1 MSFLM
6 SGKVLMESQ
15 FVVPV
20 VLNVVFALF
29 LISACV
35 ESFLQPQLLVRF
47 NFLTFLLFNGM
58 IMLDCLIYL
67 FVEPKLRTLILLRV
81 KRWRLERSFSHNV
94 RKRQL
99 PSPTTT
105 EALAMSV
112 LNFWQYIDA
121 LETKLDM
128 YIEPSPK
135 YAKNAKSKHGTSFAF
150 LRVFPWFAR
159 PIKEGLGYL

>member
-81 KRWRLERSFSHNV
+81 KRWRLERSFNHNV

-112 LNFWQYIDA
+112 LNFWQISCTIY
-121 LETKLDM
+121 ETSKRFFKFWFNLSQSPDLNWLSF
-128 YIEPSPK
+128 EPP
-135 YAKNAKSKHGTSFAF
+135 
-150 LRVFPWFAR
+150 R
-159 PIKEGLGYL
+159 